1 MGAGGAG
8 CAVAFALMDLGLRTL
23 ILHDTDPA
31 RAATRDAIAL
41 CAAAIAYARDGF
53 EVHPFMWG
61 EIYQQMNLFGKSAE
75 SREIF
80 FPNNRMVHP
89 GELLIQK
96 KAADTLER
104 LVTEGNAFFYHG
116 DFAKDYCAVVK
127 ADGYGHGVLV
137 AARAALEGGATGL
150 CVALVQ
156 EGVELRRAG
165 IDAPV
170 LVLSEQPHDE
180 LAAAV
185 QHGLQLTVYRHETV
199 GALEALGA
207 ESHPVH
213 LKIDR
218 KSVV

>member
-1 MGAGGAG
+1 MRWAWAEID
-8 CAVAFALMDLGLRTL
+8 A
-23 ILHDTDPA
+23 
-31 RAATRDAIAL
+31 DAIRHNTSVLRSHVAPSE
-41 CAAAIAYARDGF
+41 A
-53 EVHPFMWG
+53 W
-61 EIYQQMNLFGKSAE
+61 
-75 SREIF
+75 
-80 FPNNRMVHP
+80 
-89 GELLIQK
+89 
-96 KAADTLER
+96 
-104 LVTEGNAFFYHG
+104 
-116 DFAKDYCAVVK
+116 AVVK

-213 LKIDR
+213 LKIDTGMHR
-218 KSVV
+218 AGCDLVDAPALALAISASPATALAGSVML